1 MGNSLQ
7 KSTDTSDMGQINN
20 MLGDEDKNIK
30 ALTGLVSFG
39 IFKFIVLP
47 YVSELIEMWKSRRVM
62 KDGTEKKF
70 MINPLPQVPTPKSTV
85 VEIPDQPRTPG
96 SIITWERIFF

>member
-1 MGNSLQ
+1 
-7 KSTDTSDMGQINN
+7 
-20 MLGDEDKNIK
+20 
-30 ALTGLVSFG
+30 VSFG

-96 SIITWERIFF
+96 SIITWERIFFKFLILFNYMHLVSSFCSVQANW